1 MFVLLFRNKNIN
13 YNTDS
18 ALYSKL
24 DAFISFENQK
34 IDKNVQWKR
43 GYQGLWIELRR
54 YKKIN
59 NGKKLPGKI
68 KEEKIENEEDKEDK
82 NNKKMEDLNN

>member
-24 DAFISFENQK
+24 DVAISIENEK
-34 IDKNVQWKR
+34 VLRGVQWKR

-54 YKKIN
+54 YKKLV
-59 NGKKLPGKI
+59 GDKELLLAKKI
-68 KEEKIENEEDKEDK
+68 VEEKE
-82 NNKKMEDLNN
+82 NKKV